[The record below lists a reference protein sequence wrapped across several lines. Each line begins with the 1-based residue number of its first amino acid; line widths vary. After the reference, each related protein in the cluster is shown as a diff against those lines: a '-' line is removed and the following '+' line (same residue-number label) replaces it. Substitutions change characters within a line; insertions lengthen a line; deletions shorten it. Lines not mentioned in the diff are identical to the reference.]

1 MNEQQIKLFA
11 SKKTDN
17 WQTPKWLYD
26 ELDAEFQFDF
36 DPCPLNS
43 TFDGLKC
50 DWGESNFV
58 NPPYSNVKGFLQK
71 AHEQLDKGIAKT
83 IVFLT
88 FANTDTKW
96 FHDYAYGQAEL
107 RFIKGRLK
115 FVDANGVTQNSAM
128 RPSMLIIFQNVSE
141 KT

>member
-1 MNEQQIKLFA
+1 MNKQQIKLFA

-26 ELDAEFQFDF
+26 ELDAEFHFNF

-58 NPPYSNVKGFLQK
+58 NPPYSL
-71 AHEQLDKGIAKT
+71 
-83 IVFLT
+83 
-88 FANTDTKW
+88 
-96 FHDYAYGQAEL
+96 
-107 RFIKGRLK
+107 
-115 FVDANGVTQNSAM
+115 S
-128 RPSMLIIFQNVSE
+128 LIHI
-141 KT
+141 